1 VEATWYFDV
10 VSPYAYLALGE
21 IEELGRTIP
30 ITHKPVL
37 FAGLLKHYGHLGPA
51 EIPSKRIHT
60 YRLCIFEAER
70 RGIELRFPP
79 VHPFNPLRALRVLCA
94 LGAEPGAVRRVM
106 DYVWREGHDPNEDGA
121 WEELC
126 RDLGIDRPDRQG
138 DDAAAKAALR
148 GNTEEAIAQGVFGV
162 PTLVIGRELFWGC
175 RCAAART
182 GLPLRFGSVPNWKD
196 GVRRYYRE
204 PVGSISAASDRRCGA
219 MRPMEFEPHR
229 PDGGDLMIRFVRRV
243 S

>member
-1 VEATWYFDV
+1 MGMEATWYFDV

-21 IEELGRTIP
+21 VEELGRTIP
-30 ITHKPVL
+30 ITYKPVL

-70 RGIELRFPP
+70 RGIGLRFPP

-126 RDLGIDRPDRQG
+126 QDLGIDRVNRQG
-138 DDAAAKAALR
+138 DAAAAKAALR
-148 GNTEEAIAQGVFGV
+148 RNTDEAIAQGVFGV
-162 PTLVIGRELFWGC
+162 PTLVIGRELFWGVDALPLA
-175 RCAAART
+175 RAYLSDSDLFRT
-182 GLPLRFGSVPNWKD
+182 GRMASVDTIANP
-196 GVRRYYRE
+196 
-204 PVGSISAASDRRCGA
+204 SARSAQQVTA
-219 MRPMEFEPHR
+219 APT
-229 PDGGDLMIRFVRRV
+229 V
-243 S
+243 

>member
-1 VEATWYFDV
+1 MEATWYFDV

-37 FAGLLKHYGHLGPA
+37 LAGLLKHYGHLGPA

-162 PTLVIGRELFWGC
+162 PTLVIGRELFWGVDALPLARAYLSDPDLFQTGRMAC
-175 RCAAART
+175 VDTIANPLARSAPPETAAAAR
-182 GLPLRFGSVPNWKD
+182 
-196 GVRRYYRE
+196 
-204 PVGSISAASDRRCGA
+204 
-219 MRPMEFEPHR
+219 
-229 PDGGDLMIRFVRRV
+229 
-243 S
+243 